1 MYPRGIVSP
10 PVRGTSHPCGIGK
23 GLEALG
29 SLGLGGA
36 GQRGIVSPPVRKTSH
51 PCGIGEG

>member
-1 MYPRGIVSP
+1 MYPRGP

-23 GLEALG
+23 GLEAFQPLG

-36 GQRGIVSPPVRKTSH
+36 GQRGIVRPPVRKTSH